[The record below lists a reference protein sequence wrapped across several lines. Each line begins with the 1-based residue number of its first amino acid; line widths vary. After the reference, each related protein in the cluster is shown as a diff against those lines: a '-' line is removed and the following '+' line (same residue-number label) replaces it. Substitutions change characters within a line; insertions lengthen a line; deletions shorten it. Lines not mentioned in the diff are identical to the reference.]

1 MLRLVL
7 GLIALGL
14 LACGAVL
21 WVIGF
26 AGAWVFIVWGAILF
40 LALVYERFR
49 YKTIA
54 PAKPGPGW
62 VKTAER
68 FVDDETGKP
77 VTVYLQPQT
86 GERMYVE
93 E

>member
-1 MLRLVL
+1 MAII
-7 GLIALGL
+7 GLAL

-21 WVIGF
+21 WAAGF
-26 AGAWVFIVWGAILF
+26 SAAWAFIVWGPILF
-40 LALVYERFR
+40 FGLAYERVR
-49 YKTIA
+49 YKAIVPVT
-54 PAKPGPGW
+54 PGPGW

-86 GERMYVE
+86 GERTYVE